1 MALRNAL
8 IDRDGTI
15 IVEKHYLHDPE
26 QVELVPGAIDALT
39 RLKQAGVRLFVVT
52 NQSGIG
58 RGIYAEEDFL
68 AVQDRLAKLLAPYG
82 VFFDDVSFCPH
93 TPEECCTCRK
103 PQAGM
108 WEDLC
113 AQHSLNPSET
123 VMIGDNA
130 SDVAFGLGCGLAE
143 SILVLS
149 GHGARFAKEL
159 GMPDL
164 REGWMRIDAPA
175 PGQPT
180 VLARDLAAAAAFV
193 LGEASG

>member
-1 MALRNAL
+1 MVFRNAL

-26 QVELVPGAIDALT
+26 LVELIPGALEALT
-39 RLKQAGVRLFVVT
+39 RLTRAGIRLFVVT

-58 RGIYAEEDFL
+58 RGLYGEKDFL
-68 AVQDRLAKLLAPYG
+68 AVQERLATLLAPHG
-82 VFFDDVSFCPH
+82 VTFDGVSFCPH
-93 TPEECCTCRK
+93 APEECCTCRK

-113 AQHSLNPSET
+113 AQYGLDPSET

-143 SILVLS
+143 SILVLT
-149 GHGARFAKEL
+149 GHGARFAEQL
-159 GMPDL
+159 GMPGL
-164 REGWMRIDAPA
+164 REGWLRIDAPA

-180 VLARDLAAAAAFV
+180 VLARDLQAAAAFV

>member
-26 QVELVPGAIDALT
+26 QVELVPGAIEALT
-39 RLKQAGVRLFVVT
+39 RLKRAGVRLFVVT

-58 RGIYAEEDFL
+58 RGLYGQKDFL
-68 AVQDRLAKLLAPYG
+68 AVQERLATLLAPHG
-82 VFFDDVSFCPH
+82 VTFDDVSFCPH

-108 WEDLC
+108 WEELRI
-113 AQHSLNPSET
+113 QHTLDPLET
-123 VMIGDNA
+123 VMIGDNT
-130 SDVAFGLGCGLAE
+130 SDVAFGLSCGLAE
-143 SILVLS
+143 SILVLT
-149 GHGARFAKEL
+149 GHGARFAEQL
-159 GMPDL
+159 GMPGL

-180 VLARDLAAAAAFV
+180 VLARDLGAAAAFV